1 MNGQEHTP
9 DTHPDEYAKL
19 EMSVEDWIKELNE
32 EKNKAFRE
40 GVEFSNGHVLI
51 VAAFS
56 CFCGW
61 ALGLSVNMMDDHLFA
76 RK

>member
-19 EMSVEDWIKELNE
+19 EMSVEDWITERDKER
-32 EKNKAFRE
+32 NKAFRE
-40 GVEFSNGHVLI
+40 GVEFSSGYVLI
-51 VAAFS
+51 VAVFS

-61 ALGLSVNMMDDHLFA
+61 ALGLSVNMDYLIA